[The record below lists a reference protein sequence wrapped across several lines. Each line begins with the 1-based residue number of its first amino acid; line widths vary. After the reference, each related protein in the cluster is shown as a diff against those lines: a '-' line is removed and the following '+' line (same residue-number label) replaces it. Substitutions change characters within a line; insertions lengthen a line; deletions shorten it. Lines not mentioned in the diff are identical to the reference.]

1 MDEKHE
7 PVAQPVIDGKRF
19 WRTLGER
26 AIGVTVVTAAD
37 KNGPAGFLA
46 LSAAHVS
53 ADPPTMLVSIDRRT
67 TALAAV
73 IESRHFAVNILGREH
88 EALSE
93 SFGGRS
99 ADKHGERFIAS
110 EWTTLRTGAPIL
122 RAALGAFDCELEQ
135 VIERPGVIV
144 ALGRVVDC
152 FAKGDG
158 NPLIYFRGKYS

>member
-1 MDEKHE
+1 MTEKPE
-7 PVAQPVIDGKRF
+7 ASPPPLIDAKRF

-26 AIGVTVVTAAD
+26 AIGVTVVTAAGQS
-37 KNGPAGFLA
+37 GPAGFLA

-67 TALAAV
+67 SALAAV
-73 IESRHFAVNILGREH
+73 LESRHFAVNMLGREH
-88 EALSE
+88 EKLSE
-93 SFGGRS
+93 SFGGKGQE
-99 ADKHGERFIAS
+99 KHAERFVAE

-135 VIERPGVIV
+135 IIERPGVII

-152 FAKGDG
+152 LATGAG
-158 NPLIYFRGKYS
+158 SPLIYFRGKYL

>member
-1 MDEKHE
+1 MTDKTDTGA
-7 PVAQPVIDGKRF
+7 PPLFDAKRF

-26 AIGVTVVTAAD
+26 AIGVTVVTATGKD
-37 KNGPAGFLA
+37 GPAGFLA

-67 TALAAV
+67 SAISAV
-73 IESRHFAVNILGREH
+73 LESRHFAVNILAREH

-93 SFGGRS
+93 SFGGKS
-99 ADKHGERFIAS
+99 PEKHAQRFVPE

-135 VIERPGVIV
+135 VVERQGVII
-144 ALGRVVDC
+144 ALGRVVDG
-152 FAKGDG
+152 FASGEGK
-158 NPLIYFRGKYS
+158 PLVYFRGQYT

>member
-1 MDEKHE
+1 MTAKNGTGA
-7 PVAQPVIDGKRF
+7 PPLIDAKRF

-26 AIGVTVVTAAD
+26 AIGVTVVTATGSS
-37 KNGPAGFLA
+37 GPAGFLA

-67 TALAAV
+67 SAIAAV
-73 IESRHFAVNILGREH
+73 LEGRHFAVNILAREH

-93 SFGGRS
+93 SFGGKS
-99 ADKHGERFIAS
+99 ADKHAQRFVP
-110 EWTTLRTGAPIL
+110 EDWTTLRTGAPIL

-135 VIERPGVIV
+135 IIERQGFVV
-144 ALGRVVDC
+144 ALGRVVDA

-158 NPLIYFRGKYS
+158 SPLIYFRGKYL